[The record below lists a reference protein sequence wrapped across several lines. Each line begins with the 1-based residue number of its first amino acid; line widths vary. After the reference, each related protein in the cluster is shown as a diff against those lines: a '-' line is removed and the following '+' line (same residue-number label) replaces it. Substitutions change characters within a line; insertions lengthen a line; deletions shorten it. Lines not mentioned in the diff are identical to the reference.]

1 MRGCQEEPH
10 VKTDPNGFLNRLA
23 TLTLKNYLSFNKI
36 NIAVREGFHFHF

>member
-1 MRGCQEEPH
+1 MRGWQEEPH
-10 VKTDPNGFLNRLA
+10 VKTDPNGFSNRLA